1 MRCNR
6 ISSFSTWS
14 LLLSLLISFTKSS
27 DASKAFL
34 PSSSTSSIPR
44 GGATSTLTPEAKEA
58 IQNYRLSQQ
67 HLLQL
72 RSTYLS
78 EALSARGIHIGPT
91 ITDVSTPEGAKP
103 PQPTDWDCAI
113 STYDHPK
120 SCLYSFDAEPNT
132 KVLAP
137 VGTTQYISLKAL
149 NRLRRM
155 DPTKVEPMWHSQY
168 AILDSWFKDTSEFS
182 LLQFVNWKGF
192 IVSTILL
199 DLGKGMA
206 LKGLLMVSC
215 LMGLLVAMPVLEVI
229 LSRFLTSS
237 LLWMKWMSWGRF
249 VHAALP
255 LKILIGQMAWKFLA
269 GSFGK
274 LESAVRDYI
283 VELECNILEESI
295 PVTVRD
301 DDDDD
306 EVDAMDGDADLDL
319 SEEDDMEESSEEY
332 DDYDDYD
339 DDY

>member
-1 MRCNR
+1 
-6 ISSFSTWS
+6 
-14 LLLSLLISFTKSS
+14 
-27 DASKAFL
+27 
-34 PSSSTSSIPR
+34 
-44 GGATSTLTPEAKEA
+44 
-58 IQNYRLSQQ
+58 
-67 HLLQL
+67 
-72 RSTYLS
+72 
-78 EALSARGIHIGPT
+78 
-91 ITDVSTPEGAKP
+91 
-103 PQPTDWDCAI
+103 
-113 STYDHPK
+113 
-120 SCLYSFDAEPNT
+120 
-132 KVLAP
+132 
-137 VGTTQYISLKAL
+137 
-149 NRLRRM
+149 
-155 DPTKVEPMWHSQY
+155 MWHSQY
-168 AILDSWFKDTSEFS
+168 AILDSWFKDTSEYS

-283 VELECNILEESI
+283 VEMECNILEESI

-301 DDDDD
+301 DEDDD
-306 EVDAMDGDADLDL
+306 EVDAMDGEVDDADLDL
-319 SEEDDMEESSEEY
+319 SEEDDMDDSSEEY
-332 DDYDDYD
+332 DDYDD
-339 DDY
+339 DY